1 VYRCVCCVELGY
13 APCLV
18 LFKSSYA
25 CHSVFGWLDGFFGAV
40 SATSGGAPHVNEMGL
55 NVFFK
60 EILECLV
67 VMKLYK

>member
-1 VYRCVCCVELGY
+1 MPLALFCSNLVTPAILCSVGWMVFLG
-13 APCLV
+13 L
-18 LFKSSYA
+18 
-25 CHSVFGWLDGFFGAV
+25 

-55 NVFFK
+55 NALFFLK